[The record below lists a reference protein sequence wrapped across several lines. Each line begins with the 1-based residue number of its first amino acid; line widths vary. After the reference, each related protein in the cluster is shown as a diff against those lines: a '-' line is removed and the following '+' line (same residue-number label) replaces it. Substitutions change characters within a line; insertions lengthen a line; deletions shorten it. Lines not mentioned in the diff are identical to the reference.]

1 MYLRKHCP
9 QVEFYQMGTGFTWD
23 TQDRSG
29 DIAAAERTWAVAKSM
44 LNNPAF
50 DLIIL
55 DELTYMLSFDYLN
68 HDEVLSSISQ
78 RPKEQSVVVTGRGGG
93 KALQAIMDTVSEVK
107 EIKHAY
113 TAGIKAR
120 HGVDY

>member
-1 MYLRKHCP
+1 
-9 QVEFYQMGTGFTWD
+9 
-23 TQDRSG
+23 
-29 DIAAAERTWAVAKSM
+29 M

-50 DLIIL
+50 DLVIL
-55 DELTYMLSFDYLN
+55 DEMTYMLSFDYLN
-68 HDEVLSSISQ
+68 HDEVLTTISQ